1 MKIRSSLISMT
12 AILTASLLSFPAF
25 AQDGAADADEA
36 AKPYEGGSYTI
47 VPPASWMQVSGTLG
61 EKELSQ
67 LPGNI
72 REHFSQRNTDVLFLK
87 KDPDRPKAGF
97 INNLNIVI
105 INEEIIL
112 TDEVI
117 NEMTPILKQQYDSM
131 FKPFNIEVMEKRP
144 FNDKE
149 ALYVKG
155 NYTVLNYSITMEQ
168 FLIASGSAKESLVL
182 SCTYETETGKEDAE
196 ACVNAI
202 KSIKFK

>member
-1 MKIRSSLISMT
+1 MKIRSSHISMT
-12 AILTASLLSFPAF
+12 AILAASLFALPVM
-25 AQDGAADADEA
+25 AQDSAADSNEA
-36 AKPYEGGSYTI
+36 VKPYEGGSYTI
-47 VPPASWMQVSGTLG
+47 VPPVSWMQVSGTLG

-87 KDPDRPKAGF
+87 KDPNRPKAGF
-97 INNLNIVI
+97 INNLNIVT

-117 NEMTPILKQQYDSM
+117 SEMTPILKQQYDSM
-131 FKPFNIEVMEKRP
+131 FKPFNVEVMEKRS

-155 NYTVLNYSITMEQ
+155 NYTVLNYSVTLEQ
-168 FLIASGSAKESLVL
+168 YLIASGSVKESLVL
-182 SCTYETETGKEDAE
+182 SCTYDTETGKEDAE
-196 ACVNAI
+196 ACINAI